1 MFQTNHQKQ
10 PPIKNTKI
18 IKTVGTNNEGNRQ
31 EYKPHVKNN
40 PKQLIIIKE
49 QKHMDKNN
57 NKDVQTTL
65 ARNQNAKDIL
75 ETQTNA
81 KMFKLVW
88 LGAHGQTSLKIC
100 VVICVVFP
108 MFFCLLILSQK
119 CLKIFVFVFL
129 FLFPMCFC
137 CFLYVPFMCGIGW
150 DSPDPWAR
158 GEWWATQRQVQR
170 DSQLAAGRCAS
181 FRLRSAPLRSAVLR
195 SAALRCT
202 ALSFGVLARTPLSPG
217 LELSGGLASK
227 GEI

>member
-40 PKQLIIIKE
+40 PKQLIIIKK

-150 DSPDPWAR
+150 DSPDPKAPACCRGGTCGSRRTAR
-158 GEWWATQRQVQR
+158 HLTKKERRRGDDTVGSPHRAQNY
-170 DSQLAAGRCAS
+170 
-181 FRLRSAPLRSAVLR
+181 RL
-195 SAALRCT
+195 
-202 ALSFGVLARTPLSPG
+202 
-217 LELSGGLASK
+217 
-227 GEI
+227 